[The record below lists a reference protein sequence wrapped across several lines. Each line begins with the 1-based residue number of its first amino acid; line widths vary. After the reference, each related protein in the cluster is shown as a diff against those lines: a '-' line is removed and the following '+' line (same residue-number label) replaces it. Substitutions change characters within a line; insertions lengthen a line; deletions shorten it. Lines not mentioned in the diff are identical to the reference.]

1 MSNMVNLSLITGFLP
16 FAIITAVTPGPNN
29 VMLAASG
36 ANFGYRRTLPHLL
49 GVILGFLFLSLVLGL
64 GLEAV
69 FSRYPLVHTVLKFLG
84 AAFLI
89 YLAWRI
95 ASAGVHVAEG
105 GKGRPLTFLEAALF
119 QWVNVKAWLVV
130 INAIGLYTTTGGNLM
145 AELGVILTGFFLAS
159 IIAVNAWV
167 IFGVG
172 IHRVIGA
179 NPKAMRIFNIVMGV
193 ALVATLIPIL
203 RS

>member
-1 MSNMVNLSLITGFLP
+1 MLHLSLVAGFLP

-49 GVILGFLFLSLVLGL
+49 GVILGFLFLTLVLGL
-64 GLEAV
+64 GLEAL
-69 FSRYPLVHTVLKFLG
+69 FSRYPAVHTVLKVLG

-89 YLAWRI
+89 YLAWRV

-119 QWVNVKAWLVV
+119 QWVNVKAWLVI
-130 INAIGLYTTTGGNLM
+130 INAIGLYTTTGGDLT
-145 AELGVILTGFFLAS
+145 AELTVILTGFFLA
-159 IIAVNAWV
+159 AVVAGNTWV

-172 IHRVIGA
+172 IHRAIGA
-179 NPKAMRIFNIVMGV
+179 NPRAMRLFNIVMGV
-193 ALVATLIPIL
+193 ALLATLIPIL

>member
-1 MSNMVNLSLITGFLP
+1 MSALQSLSLVAGFLP
-16 FAIITAVTPGPNN
+16 FALITGVTPGPNN

-36 ANFGYRRTLPHLL
+36 ANFGYRRTVPHML

-69 FSRYPLVHTVLKFLG
+69 FSRYPAVHTVLKFLG
-84 AAFLI
+84 AAFLV

-95 ASAGVHVAEG
+95 ASASIRVADG

-119 QWVNVKAWLVV
+119 QWVNVKAWLVI
-130 INAIGLYTTTGGNLM
+130 INAIGLYTTTGGDLT
-145 AELGVILTGFFLAS
+145 AELAVILTGFFFAS
-159 IIAVNAWV
+159 IIAVNTWV

-172 IHRVIGA
+172 IHKAIGA
-179 NPKAMRIFNIVMGV
+179 NPKAMRIFNIAMGV